1 MRRMTGRWWCWG
13 DDDGDKNEDGGE
25 GDEDDNEGD
34 DDGGEG
40 VKADEGDKSDDWLQV
55 QQKHVDEE
63 QLAKVISQKL
73 LERPGVSFS
82 EIASVALEHGRKQLA
97 VKVSS
102 LWPPQLWSAVA
113 NSWQSRSVHFDL
125 HSCGAQS
132 QTAGSQGQFTLTS
145 CWYNAIQQYSATY
158 NTAVMI
164 TTLNISKNKY

>member
-1 MRRMTGRWWCWG
+1 MEIMMRVVRMIMKMMMIVVRVMGLIM
-13 DDDGDKNEDGGE
+13 KVMMMVVSFK
-25 GDEDDNEGD
+25 GDEADNAGD

-40 VKADEGDKSDDWLQV
+40 VKADEGDESGDDDGGEGVTADEGDESGDDDGGEGVKGDESGDDDGGEGVKGDEGDESGDWLQV

-102 LWPPQLWSAVA
+102 L
-113 NSWQSRSVHFDL
+113 
-125 HSCGAQS
+125 
-132 QTAGSQGQFTLTS
+132 
-145 CWYNAIQQYSATY
+145 
-158 NTAVMI
+158 
-164 TTLNISKNKY
+164 

>member
-102 LWPPQLWSAVA
+102 LWPPHLWSGRKQLAVKVSSLWPPQLTNA
-113 NSWQSRSVHFDL
+113 VVNSWQSRSVHFDL

-132 QTAGSQGQFTLTS
+132 
-145 CWYNAIQQYSATY
+145 
-158 NTAVMI
+158 
-164 TTLNISKNKY
+164 

>member
-1 MRRMTGRWWCWG
+1 MRVVRMMMIVVREMRLIMKVMMMVVSFKGDEADNAG
-13 DDDGDKNEDGGE
+13 DDG
-25 GDEDDNEGD
+25 
-34 DDGGEG
+34 GGEG

-102 LWPPQLWSAVA
+102 L
-113 NSWQSRSVHFDL
+113 
-125 HSCGAQS
+125 
-132 QTAGSQGQFTLTS
+132 
-145 CWYNAIQQYSATY
+145 
-158 NTAVMI
+158 
-164 TTLNISKNKY
+164 